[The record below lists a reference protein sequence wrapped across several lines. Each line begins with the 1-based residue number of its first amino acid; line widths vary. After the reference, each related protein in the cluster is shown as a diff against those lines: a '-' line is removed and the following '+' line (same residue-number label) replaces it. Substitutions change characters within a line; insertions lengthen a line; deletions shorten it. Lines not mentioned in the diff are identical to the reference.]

1 LRFEL
6 LGPLTAGDQHRPRLV
21 VHTDVGRTELSGA
34 SLTNWTAKV
43 SGLLRDEL
51 VASPGEVVSVLLP
64 AGWQTAPVLLGAWW
78 SGLTVT
84 GDDVAGAVA
93 AFVVP
98 GSDAAADDVFVVSG
112 HPLGAP
118 SIGFADHQRDF
129 TGAVLPQA
137 DRPGVMADPGGT
149 VDAIVSVTRRT
160 SVGTLLERARRGA
173 LELSSASRR
182 ADVPPS
188 TGHSAEA
195 PPSTGHSAEAP
206 PSTGNLSGAVTEH
219 GNGDGARPVLLSV
232 VDWTLPEGIAATLLA
247 VLAAD
252 GTLVQCPPSWDIDR
266 LTAVAR
272 AERATATVG
281 IELAD
286 LPSVS
291 PPG

>member
-1 LRFEL
+1 
-6 LGPLTAGDQHRPRLV
+6 
-21 VHTDVGRTELSGA
+21 
-34 SLTNWTAKV
+34 
-43 SGLLRDEL
+43 
-51 VASPGEVVSVLLP
+51 
-64 AGWQTAPVLLGAWW
+64 
-78 SGLTVT
+78 
-84 GDDVAGAVA
+84 
-93 AFVVP
+93 
-98 GSDAAADDVFVVSG
+98 
-112 HPLGAP
+112 
-118 SIGFADHQRDF
+118 
-129 TGAVLPQA
+129 
-137 DRPGVMADPGGT
+137 
-149 VDAIVSVTRRT
+149 
-160 SVGTLLERARRGA
+160 LLERARRGA

-195 PPSTGHSAEAP
+195 PPSTGHSAEAAPSTGHSAEAP